1 MSQLRLIL
9 IATLLSF
16 PLITVKAEEATL
28 KPGDPFPAIT
38 LENQHGETINI
49 DSQTN
54 LLLFSADMGGGKL
67 VRKVVEQHKS
77 VVDLVNSDTVS
88 YISDV
93 SSMPSMI
100 RRMMAL
106 PAMRKR
112 PYPILLDSKGETTAN
127 FPRRPETVTL
137 IYLNQLTITGI
148 SYSSTV
154 QQLAEA
160 LKSLE

>member
-1 MSQLRLIL
+1 MPQLRLIL

-16 PLITVKAEEATL
+16 PLITVKAEESNL
-28 KPGDPFPAIT
+28 KPGDLFPAIT

-49 DSQTN
+49 DSQTR

-77 VVDLVNSDTVS
+77 VADLVNSDTVR

-93 SSMPSMI
+93 SNMPSMI

-112 PYPILLDSKGETTAN
+112 PYPILLDTKGETTAN
-127 FPRRPETVTL
+127 FPRRSETVSL
-137 IYLNQLTITGI
+137 IQLNQLTITSI

-160 LKSLE
+160 LKTLE